1 MSLDLSDSRRKIDS
15 IDRQLLDLL
24 NERMRVSRDIVLAK
38 REKGLPV
45 FDAER
50 EDALLAKLSGT
61 NPGPLSPDGIRRI
74 WMSIM
79 GESRIHQALAA
90 DPAKDRR

>member
-1 MSLDLSDSRRKIDS
+1 MSVDLSDSRKKIDA
-15 IDRQLLDLL
+15 IDRNLLELL
-24 NERMRVSRDIVLAK
+24 NERMRVSRDIVLKK
-38 REKGLPV
+38 RETGLPV
-45 FDAER
+45 FDAGR
-50 EDALLAKLSGT
+50 EDALLAKLSEA

-90 DPAKDRR
+90 DSAKDKP